1 MPLPDMENRHRLDKD
16 VTMTGVN
23 KKWSLTLFLLGAVLL
38 ALLTAGCTSSLEP
51 LAEPTPQAT
60 STPGTTPEATPTPQT
75 TPDGTA
81 TPGTAP
87 ETTSTPRTAPMA
99 PDFTLPNL
107 DGEEVSL
114 SDFRGHPVLLNFW
127 ASWCGPCRVEMPH
140 LNQVAQEWGK
150 QGLVVLTINAGDS
163 PAKAREFMED
173 NKLTFPALL
182 DIDGGVSMVYGVY
195 SIPVT
200 FFIDEEG
207 FAIAKRIGAYPSVEQ
222 IEDDLRQ
229 TLYP

>member
-1 MPLPDMENRHRLDKD
+1 MPLPDMENRCHLDED
-16 VTMTGVN
+16 VTMIRVN
-23 KKWSLTLFLLGAVLL
+23 KKRSLTLFLLGAVSL
-38 ALLTAGCTSSLEP
+38 ALLTAGCTSSLEL
-51 LAEPTPQAT
+51 LAEPIPQAT
-60 STPGTTPEATPTPQT
+60 STPETTPEATPIPQITPE
-75 TPDGTA
+75 GTVA
-81 TPGTAP
+81 PGTTP
-87 ETTSTPRTAPMA
+87 ETTPTPRAAPMA
-99 PDFTLPNL
+99 PDFTLHNL

-140 LNQVAQEWGK
+140 LNQVAQEWDK
-150 QGLVVLTINAGDS
+150 RGLVVLTINAGDS
-163 PAKAREFMED
+163 SAKAREFMED

-182 DIDGGVSMVYGVY
+182 DVDGSVFRSYGVY

-207 FAIAKRIGAYPSVEQ
+207 FAIARRIGAYLSVEQ

-229 TLYP
+229 MLYS